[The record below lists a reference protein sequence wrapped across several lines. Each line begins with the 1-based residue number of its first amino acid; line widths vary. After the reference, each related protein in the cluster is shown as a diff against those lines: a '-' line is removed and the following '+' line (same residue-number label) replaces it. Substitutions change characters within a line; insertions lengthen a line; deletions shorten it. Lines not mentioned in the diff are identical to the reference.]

1 MTNRYET
8 NHLVEG
14 PFQEGS
20 NESVLKNE
28 LGIIDSNEMDEI
40 ELGLQVQL
48 TDAVIADITLEKTLT
63 ADDLS
68 EWHRRW
74 LENVYD

>member
-8 NHLVEG
+8 SYLVEG
-14 PFQEGS
+14 RFQEES

-40 ELGLQVQL
+40 ELGLLVQL
-48 TDAVIADITLEKTLT
+48 TDTVIDDITLDKTLT
-63 ADDLS
+63 ANDLS
-68 EWHRRW
+68 EWHAVGW
-74 LENVYD
+74 ECV

>member
-8 NHLVEG
+8 SHLIEG
-14 PFQEGS
+14 QFQEGS

-28 LGIIDSNEMDEI
+28 LNIIDSNNMDEI
-40 ELGLQVQL
+40 ELGLLIQL

-63 ADDLS
+63 A
-68 EWHRRW
+68 
-74 LENVYD
+74 VI